1 MAIEHF
7 ERPFTD
13 EERAKLAQQ
22 ISQLEESKEKNH
34 LDILEPVLL
43 WFETF
48 LDSLASWFLV
58 SVLVLGFTAWFSL
71 GVGVLAGLALIL
83 LRIAYPRQFKER
95 RQDQERDEKARVHR
109 VSMLRTAQEGGV
121 IHSVRITTDAFV
133 ELIEND
139 VFAGEY
145 LAGFCRIE
153 EKRWLLLAPIEDW
166 HSEIILSWHAGQWPN
181 WVSSAGEELT
191 PIAECDW
198 IELLADDR
206 INHGDLFELSLDELL
221 TAMPQILESA
231 RRGNIF
237 HESLSALLPPQS
249 PSRP

>member
-13 EERAKLAQQ
+13 EEWAELAQQ
-22 ISQLEESKEKNH
+22 ISRLEESEEKNH
-34 LDILEPVLL
+34 VDILEPVLL

-58 SVLVLGFTAWFSL
+58 PVLVLGFTAWFGL
-71 GVGVLAGLALIL
+71 GVGVLAGLALIM
-83 LRIAYPRQFKER
+83 LRIAYPRQFKVR
-95 RQDQERDEKARVHR
+95 RQDRERDEKAHVRR
-109 VSMLRTAQEGGV
+109 VSMLRAAQAEGV

-133 ELIEND
+133 ELSGND
-139 VFAGEY
+139 IFAGEY
-145 LAGFCRIE
+145 LAGFCRIAE
-153 EKRWLLLAPIEDW
+153 NRWLLLAPVEDW
-166 HSEIILSWHAGQWPN
+166 HSEIVLSWHAGRWPN
-181 WVSSAGEELT
+181 WVSSVGEELT

-221 TAMPQILESA
+221 TATPELLEST
-231 RRGNIF
+231 RRGNLF
-237 HESLSALLPPQS
+237 SS
-249 PSRP
+249 PGR